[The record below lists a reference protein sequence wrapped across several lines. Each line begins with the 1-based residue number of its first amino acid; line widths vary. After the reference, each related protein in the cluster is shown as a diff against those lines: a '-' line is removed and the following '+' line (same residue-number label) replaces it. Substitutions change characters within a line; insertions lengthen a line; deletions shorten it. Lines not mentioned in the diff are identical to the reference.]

1 MPGSGRPGDPVCFAI
16 GFGIVTIAGLFLHQ
30 FWAGA
35 AIGLVLGG
43 TLALIREDA
52 KRNYR
57 RPADPLWFLIGLVIG
72 SSPAIYLHHAGL
84 SWKLSLLLGLPL
96 GALVGAIS
104 GTARADMHRNN
115 R

>member
-1 MPGSGRPGDPVCFAI
+1 MRGSGRPGDPVCFAI

-52 KRNYR
+52 KRITED
-57 RPADPLWFLIGLVIG
+57 RPIRCG
-72 SSPAIYLHHAGL
+72 
-84 SWKLSLLLGLPL
+84 SLLGW
-96 GALVGAIS
+96 
-104 GTARADMHRNN
+104 
-115 R
+115 